1 MKTVIT
7 NVIAGADSQARFLT
21 GGDLQAVQGRLQRA
35 ASCLEAASFI
45 TDNHESLTKEAVSAM
60 AGKMTYLTQPGGL
73 FNGATNQAK
82 CARDVDYY
90 LRFVS
95 YCLVAGD
102 TGPLDDY
109 AISGLREINRAF
121 NLPASAYIDCLS
133 TIKGKVSASSLSAQA
148 KTEAILYMDYL
159 VNAMS

>member
-7 NVIAGADSQARFLT
+7 GVIAGADSQARFLS

-35 ASCLEAASFI
+35 SAGLEAASFI
-45 TDNHESLTKEAVSAM
+45 TSNHESLTKEAVTGM
-60 AGKMTYLTQPGGL
+60 ASKMPYLTQPGGL

-95 YCLVAGD
+95 YCLVCGD

-121 NLPASAYIDCLS
+121 SLPASAYIDCLS
-133 TIKGKVSASSLSAQA
+133 SIKEKVKSSSLSPQA
-148 KTEAILYMDYL
+148 KTEAALYMDYL